1 MVFNEQIIEANG
13 NAFSCWLEGEG
24 DRDIVFIHGEIH
36 GKAYWEP
43 QMRAFMK
50 DHRCFAYDRRGHF
63 GSDGTRFGYSVENQ
77 TRDLRALLDHV
88 GMKRPRIVALAFGT
102 TIAANF
108 AIQNPKRVDAM
119 IIGAWG
125 ELHDALSYLERWQVA
140 GRKSADALDQ
150 GGKRALVDLL
160 RKEGGKT
167 MFMVIPPEG
176 DPLRD
181 ACIDLMA
188 SHCADHYR
196 NGMLEVASSVPDL
209 IPRFEQLDIPVLGIC
224 GADDPFKDAPEM
236 LAGMKSFREA
246 SEIVGGGRFAHWQHP
261 GELNRVARAFF
272 DETSAG

>member
-1 MVFNEQIIEANG
+1 
-13 NAFSCWLEGEG
+13 
-24 DRDIVFIHGEIH
+24 
-36 GKAYWEP
+36 
-43 QMRAFMK
+43 
-50 DHRCFAYDRRGHF
+50 
-63 GSDGTRFGYSVENQ
+63 
-77 TRDLRALLDHV
+77 
-88 GMKRPRIVALAFGT
+88 
-102 TIAANF
+102 
-108 AIQNPKRVDAM
+108 
-119 IIGAWG
+119 
-125 ELHDALSYLERWQVA
+125 
-140 GRKSADALDQ
+140 
-150 GGKRALVDLL
+150 
-160 RKEGGKT
+160 